1 MICLLWR
8 RRDRA
13 EVVPEDGGGG
23 GRGEGG
29 DGGAAHGD
37 LPSRP
42 AGDVEGRGEVRK
54 LTVRSKLNIMAGLG

>member
-1 MICLLWR
+1 M
-8 RRDRA
+8 
-13 EVVPEDGGGG
+13 VPEDGGGG

-29 DGGAAHGD
+29 EGGAAHGD

>member
-1 MICLLWR
+1 MRAPGLVSPHWR
-8 RRDRA
+8 
-13 EVVPEDGGGG
+13 GGS
-23 GRGEGG
+23 EGG